1 MLSEDGEFF
10 ISSSAQPFHTLGEAG
25 PSGSSEFFPGR
36 DLTVSSV
43 DDSDVVYGILENS
56 SETNELQASCENQ
69 NWRHTEEFSDSDS
82 SDTNM
87 ITASE
92 GSFNQQKSV
101 DSNSSSTPMVTAN
114 GTSKSSEDSSVYHSL
129 PTNQELQ
136 VDSGSDSPLS
146 ELSPSSPLSPTS
158 PSHGLGELRHTRD
171 RLKLDLPAANTTFVL
186 VAPCKKKSVEQV
198 KGEASLLDGEDI
210 IEDPGFKSTNLPVA
224 SECMPVS
231 SDVH

>member
-36 DLTVSSV
+36 SLTASSV
-43 DDSDVVYGILENS
+43 DDNDVVDGMSDPNVLD
-56 SETNELQASCENQ
+56 NEQIPATENQ
-69 NWRHTEEFSDSDS
+69 NWRHTEELSDSDS

-87 ITASE
+87 ITASD
-92 GSFNQQKSV
+92 GSFSQHRSG

-114 GTSKSSEDSSVYHSL
+114 GSSKSSEDSSIYHSL
-129 PTNQELQ
+129 PANQELQ

-146 ELSPSSPLSPTS
+146 ELSPISPLSPTS

-171 RLKLDLPAANTTFVL
+171 RLKLDLPASNAAFVL
-186 VAPCKKKSVEQV
+186 VAPNKKKSVEQV
-198 KGEASLLDGEDI
+198 KGEASLLDGEEI
-210 IEDPGFKSTNLPVA
+210 IEGSVCKA
-224 SECMPVS
+224 SSPCVSDLVS
-231 SDVH
+231 SN